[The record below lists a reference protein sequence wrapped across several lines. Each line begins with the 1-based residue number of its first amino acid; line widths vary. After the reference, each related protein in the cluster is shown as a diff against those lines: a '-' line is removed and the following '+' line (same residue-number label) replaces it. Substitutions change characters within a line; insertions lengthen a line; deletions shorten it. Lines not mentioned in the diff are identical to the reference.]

1 MVPISLDGCWKT
13 VNGKG
18 DGQALGPEAVERGL
32 VGRWC
37 IIKDFLRQGGRS
49 DSSARK
55 ESMG

>member
-1 MVPISLDGCWKT
+1 M
-13 VNGKG
+13 NGKG